1 VIGSTDQPQQD
12 SGYISAT
19 PDADRAARRGTG
31 LY

>member
-1 VIGSTDQPQQD
+1 VIGSSDQPPQD
-12 SGYISAT
+12 SGYSAP